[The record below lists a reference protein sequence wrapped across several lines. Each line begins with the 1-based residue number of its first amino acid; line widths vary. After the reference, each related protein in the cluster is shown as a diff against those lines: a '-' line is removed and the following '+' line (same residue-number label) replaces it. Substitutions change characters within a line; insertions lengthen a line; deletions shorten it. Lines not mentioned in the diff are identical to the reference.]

1 MLGKPFNERDL
12 ELLSGRT
19 IGHYQDRAED
29 FWQGTRDHD
38 VSQNIETLLQYLP
51 VPAPAKILDLGCGP
65 GRDLITFRDRGH
77 VPIGLD
83 GSKAFCEMARRVSGQ
98 EVLCQDFIALNLEAN
113 VFDGI
118 FANATLFHIPMC
130 EIERVL
136 GELFMALKPGGVL
149 FSSNPRGP
157 NIEEINGERYG
168 AYYDLENWRLLLR
181 TAGFAELTHYYR
193 PPGVPRD
200 QQPWLASAW
209 RKPKS

>member
-1 MLGKPFNERDL
+1 MVGKPFNDRDL
-12 ELLSGRT
+12 KELSDRT

-38 VSQNIETLLQYLP
+38 VSQNVGTLLEHLS
-51 VPAPAKILDLGCGP
+51 VPAPARILDLGCGP
-65 GRDLITFRDRGH
+65 GRDLVTFKQQGH
-77 VPIGLD
+77 IPVGLD
-83 GSKAFCEMARRVSGQ
+83 GSEAFCEMARRISGA
-98 EVLCQDFIALNLEAN
+98 EVLCQDFISLKLGAN
-113 VFDGI
+113 NFDGI

-136 GELFMALKPGGVL
+136 GELFTALKHGGVL

-157 NIEEINGERYG
+157 NIEQMNGERYG
-168 AYYDLENWRLLLR
+168 AYYDLENWRQLLLE
-181 TAGFAELTHYYR
+181 AGFTELTHYYR

-209 RKPKS
+209 RKPLG